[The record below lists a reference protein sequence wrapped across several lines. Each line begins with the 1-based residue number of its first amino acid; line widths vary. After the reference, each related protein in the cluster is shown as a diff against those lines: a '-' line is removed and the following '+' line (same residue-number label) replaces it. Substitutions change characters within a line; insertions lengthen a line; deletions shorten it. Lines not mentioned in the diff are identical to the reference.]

1 MIMGKL
7 LPFKKVKNILILTAL
22 DGSDS
27 SKNAFR
33 QAVRFARK
41 ERCSVTAVTVIPTY
55 EGEIELIG
63 IQNIKEAFKE
73 PGEKILAEARQ
84 IAAQEGVEV
93 YTFLAEGDIHES
105 IIDLAVARDCDL
117 IVMGRRGRTGL
128 ERAFMGS
135 VTARVIGYSPI
146 DVLVMPHDSVIK
158 WDNIL
163 LAVDGSH
170 YSEIAASRAITFAY
184 TYGKELN
191 ILSVVDI
198 PIEAYAE
205 APDYVEK
212 LVEKARDNTEL
223 VKISAEVAHL
233 KTETFVRVGDAHEK
247 ILDVASLVKP
257 DIICVGSH
265 GRTGLRRL
273 LMGSVTE
280 KIIGNAP
287 CPVLV
292 VKGY

>member
-1 MIMGKL
+1 MGKL
-7 LPFKKVKNILILTAL
+7 LPFKKVKNILILAAL

-27 SKNAFR
+27 GKNAFR
-33 QAVRFARK
+33 QALRFARK
-41 ERCSVTAVTVIPTY
+41 ERCSITAVTVMPTY
-55 EGEIELIG
+55 EGELELIG
-63 IQNIKEAFKE
+63 IQNMKESFKAPAE
-73 PGEKILAEARQ
+73 TILAEARR
-84 IAAQEGVEV
+84 IAEKEGVQI

-105 IIDLAVARDCDL
+105 IIDLAVSRDCDL
-117 IVMGRRGRTGL
+117 IIMGRRGRTGF

-146 DVLVMPHDSVIK
+146 DVLVMPHDSIIK

-170 YSEIAASRAITFAY
+170 YSEIAASRAITFAH
-184 TYGKELN
+184 TYGKEIN

-198 PIEAYAE
+198 PAEAYGE

-212 LVEKARDNTEL
+212 MVERARDNTEL
-223 VKISAEVAHL
+223 VKISSEVARL
-233 KTETFVRVGDAHEK
+233 QAETFVRIGDAHEK
-247 ILDVASLVKP
+247 IMDIAGQVKP
-257 DIICVGSH
+257 DVICVGSH

-280 KIIGNAP
+280 KIIGNAK

-292 VKGY
+292 VKGQ